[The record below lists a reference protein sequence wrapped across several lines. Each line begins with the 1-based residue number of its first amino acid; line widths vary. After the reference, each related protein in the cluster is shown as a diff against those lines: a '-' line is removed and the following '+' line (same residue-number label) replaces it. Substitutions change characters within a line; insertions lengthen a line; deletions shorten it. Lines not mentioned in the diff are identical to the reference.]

1 LSNTIWNTLVPAV
14 DKNLCGFEV
23 TAVPTTEENLLMG
36 GFWAGISKISTAKG
50 NTGSRSDIDQAR
62 MQMLQQYL
70 AAVINVARFG
80 SNTEAFLAAARAAY
94 CGSDLNAI
102 KAQIGILGTYNESGD
117 SGLFTPG
124 VSATTK
130 LSKDQADIDAWD
142 IPQFPGV
149 SDEDGVAPKLALAKV
164 LQNGG
169 TGTALPAD
177 FTLKATCTTGCGT
190 TTLTGN
196 PNAPSTTVQ
205 NGVYTLTD
213 VGVSQGGRNAATYTP
228 LAPGWTCTGTGSFAV
243 GATTAGTATLA
254 VANGAMVSCTITNT
268 HP

>member
-1 LSNTIWNTLVPAV
+1 
-14 DKNLCGFEV
+14 
-23 TAVPTTEENLLMG
+23 
-36 GFWAGISKISTAKG
+36 
-50 NTGSRSDIDQAR
+50 

-70 AAVINVARFG
+70 AAAINVAQFG
-80 SNTEAFLAAARAAY
+80 SNTEAFLAAARTAY

-102 KAQIGILGTYNESGD
+102 KDQIGILGGYNESGD

-149 SDEDGVAPKLALAKV
+149 SDEDGVAPKLALSKTV
-164 LQNGG
+164 QNGAG
-169 TGTALPAD
+169 GTALATD
-177 FTLKATCTTGCGT
+177 FTLKATCTTGCGS

-196 PNAPSTTVQ
+196 PNAASTTVQ

-213 VGVSQGGRNAATYTP
+213 VGVSQGGRNGATYTP
-228 LAPGWTCTGTGSFAV
+228 LAPGWSCSGSGSFAV
-243 GATTAGTATLA
+243 STTTAGTATLA
-254 VANGAMVSCTITNT
+254 VANGAVVTCSITNT